1 MNRELNRYLDLT
13 DALQFSNPIENI
25 TLGDCALNTWQQD
38 NNYYPDEQE
47 FDFIYDL
54 SMERQKIKELKI
66 NFGSSDITRFSCTC
80 HKLNVV
86 VRHAISNHEL
96 GEILRKL
103 SKSNATVRNSIS
115 LNRFFKDHKFRL
127 RLESPTRWGSAFLV
141 LESVKQAYD
150 RGAFSGDLACP
161 ISLATIETY
170 IKVLKPAYELSTT
183 LQLKA
188 SSTCDVIPSL
198 IHLMTHWETL
208 AVCGAPKELCYRLIT
223 NLKSK
228 FRYEFSSPC
237 YRSAP
242 ILKIANIKYWM
253 DKTYSKK
260 LISEGLHSLKE
271 AYKLLCYRVPS
282 EEVDTPPISAK
293 STSSEPST
301 GRFFSN
307 ICSGDSDLP
316 DENGGNLFIM
326 ENELDKEISFF
337 AKILIN
343 KAGLKCTDFIK
354 Y

>member
-1 MNRELNRYLDLT
+1 MIFKICIVWEYQVFEQIYEETQADIESNDDCNLESGANESSNIALNESSTIEDFPDLRTLNRELNRYLDLT
-13 DALQFSNPIENI
+13 DALQFSNPIEN
-25 TLGDCALNTWQQD
+25 
-38 NNYYPDEQE
+38 
-47 FDFIYDL
+47 
-54 SMERQKIKELKI
+54 

-141 LESVKQAYD
+141 LESVKRAYD

-260 LISEGLHSLKE
+260 LISEGLHSLRTV
-271 AYKLLCYRVPS
+271 YWPLL
-282 EEVDTPPISAK
+282 
-293 STSSEPST
+293 
-301 GRFFSN
+301 
-307 ICSGDSDLP
+307 
-316 DENGGNLFIM
+316 
-326 ENELDKEISFF
+326 
-337 AKILIN
+337 
-343 KAGLKCTDFIK
+343 
-354 Y
+354 